1 MERNER
7 VRPTIDNRSEAV
19 IVCEIFHIAALSL
32 GEGTANAIL
41 PFALFEYLRLR
52 SPLVCEKKE

>member
-19 IVCEIFHIAALSL
+19 IVCEIFHIDALSL

-41 PFALFEYLRLR
+41 PFALFEY
-52 SPLVCEKKE
+52 